1 MALNFLIQ
9 LAIMVA
15 LQLVSALLRPKPKRQ
30 KSEAAKDLED
40 PVAEAGKPIPIIFG
54 PITVKGLNVL
64 DFRDKSTNV
73 YKVKV

>member
-1 MALNFLIQ
+1 MALNILVQ

-15 LQLVSALLRPKPKRQ
+15 MQLVAVLLRPKPKRQ
-30 KSEAAKDLED
+30 KSEAVKDLED
-40 PVAEAGKPIPIIFG
+40 PVAEAGKPIPIVFG
-54 PITVKGLNVL
+54 RMTVKGLNVL